1 MKQTKKLRYEK
12 VRNNDQQRLFN
23 SNRKKQKRSCKKA
36 SCKNFTGLY
45 LLVMENNIIQQLGT
59 YFQIP
64 DSYKL
69 ATPPQFAE
77 EFEETETN
85 EPFQTIM
92 GYLENINHYDKVD
105 LKQALTMILDYSN
118 EAGIKIFDVREL
130 LSCIIDDL

>member
-1 MKQTKKLRYEK
+1 
-12 VRNNDQQRLFN
+12 
-23 SNRKKQKRSCKKA
+23 
-36 SCKNFTGLY
+36 
-45 LLVMENNIIQQLGT
+45 MENNIIQQLGT

-69 ATPPQFAE
+69 ATPTQFE
-77 EFEETETN
+77 EEVDETETN
-85 EPFQTIM
+85 EPYTTIM